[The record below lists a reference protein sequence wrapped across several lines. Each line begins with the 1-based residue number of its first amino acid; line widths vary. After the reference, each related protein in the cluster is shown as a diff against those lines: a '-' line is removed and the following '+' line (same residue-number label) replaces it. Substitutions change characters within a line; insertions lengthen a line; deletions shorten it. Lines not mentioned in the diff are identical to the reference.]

1 MLKTKIN
8 ILAIII
14 ILFGFVAPYVSGGR
28 LGPIWFFWIGFA
40 IILFGTNA
48 MIGGLS
54 LKWARIGFIFHFTGS
69 IFSICLFY
77 LLSFV
82 DLQGQNLINVLLY
95 WAPGIFIPVS
105 RVASIVYP
113 VPIVRISEDITQSS
127 ISFLRGGILS
137 FLDVLFYVLVG
148 LIVGLVLTNKKKSS
162 KKGKDNDGFQGTAG
176 DRGP

>member
-1 MLKTKIN
+1 MLKNKIY
-8 ILAIII
+8 ILAILIN
-14 ILFGFVAPYVSGGR
+14 LFGFVAPYVSGGR

-40 IILFGTNA
+40 IILFGKGNK
-48 MIGGLS
+48 IGSLS
-54 LKWARIGFIFHFTGS
+54 LKWARIGFIFHFAGA

-82 DLQGQNLINVLLY
+82 NLQGQNLINLLLY
-95 WAPGIFIPVS
+95 WVPGIFIPVS

-113 VPIVRISEDITQSS
+113 VPIVRISEDVTRSS

-148 LIVGLVLTNKKKSS
+148 LIVGLVLTNKQKHSNNR
-162 KKGKDNDGFQGTAG
+162 KDNLGFQGTAG